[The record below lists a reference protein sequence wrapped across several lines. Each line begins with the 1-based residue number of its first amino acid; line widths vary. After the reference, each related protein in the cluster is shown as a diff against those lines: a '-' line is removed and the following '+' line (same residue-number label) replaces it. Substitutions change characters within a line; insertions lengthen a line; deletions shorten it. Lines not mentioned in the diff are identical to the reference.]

1 MLLVCPHCSTSYEID
16 PNTLGATGRSVRC
29 TSCRS
34 VWFAESQQDAFEAIG
49 AGDPEPVEEPT
60 ADAMETP
67 APAPDRPREMY
78 RPRVQ
83 AVGNDTDPD
92 AADWIAEADMTA
104 IPLVPEGEGLLGAPV
119 EMPPFDEI
127 DHADGSFADP
137 AADRDPASNYPP
149 SRSRYRGGHAFH
161 RTPGAKA
168 SRRPWRVAPLPV
180 AIAVLAG
187 LIAIVLGWRQS
198 IVQFAPQT
206 ASFFATIG
214 LPVNL
219 RGTVFQDIRTTQ
231 EMHEGIPVLVVEGN
245 IVSVSKKPTEVR
257 RLRFSLR
264 DAAGHEVYSWTALP
278 TRSVVEPGDSVQF
291 RSRVASPPAEGR
303 DVIVRFFNRHDVAS
317 ATR

>member
-16 PNTLGATGRSVRC
+16 PHTLGATGRSVRC
-29 TSCRS
+29 TNCRS
-34 VWFAESQQDAFEAIG
+34 VWFAESRQDAFESIG
-49 AGDPEPVEEPT
+49 AGDPEPAAE
-60 ADAMETP
+60 P
-67 APAPDRPREMY
+67 APKATQPTGAAPDIPRETY

-92 AADWIAEADMTA
+92 AADWIAEADLTA
-104 IPLVPEGEGLLGAPV
+104 ISLVPESEDLLGSAP
-119 EMPPFDEI
+119 ELSPFEDL
-127 DHADGSFADP
+127 DHLDGSIADP
-137 AADRDPASNYPP
+137 ATRDPAFTYPP
-149 SRSRYRGGHAFH
+149 SRPRYRGGHAFN
-161 RTPGAKA
+161 RRPEAKA
-168 SRRPWRVAPLPV
+168 SRLPWRVAPLPV

-187 LIAIVLGWRQS
+187 LIAIILGWRQS

-206 ASFFATIG
+206 ASFFAAIG

-245 IVSVSKKPTEVR
+245 IVSISKKPTEVR

-278 TRSVVEPGDSVQF
+278 SRSVVEPGDSVQF